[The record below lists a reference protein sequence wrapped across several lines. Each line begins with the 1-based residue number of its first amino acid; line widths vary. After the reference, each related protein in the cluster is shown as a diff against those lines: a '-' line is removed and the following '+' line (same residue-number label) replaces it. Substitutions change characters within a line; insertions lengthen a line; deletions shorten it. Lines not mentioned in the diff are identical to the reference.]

1 MHGVAATGHQK
12 MTKETLPWGRRLAYG
27 TGHILNDMVSCLYF
41 GYLMLFLEKALQLDS
56 LYAGMVFMSGQIAD
70 GISTV
75 GTGYLSDKDIDCWL
89 YKR

>member
-1 MHGVAATGHQK
+1 
-12 MTKETLPWGRRLAYG
+12 MTKDALPWGRRLAFG

-56 LYAGMVFMSGQIAD
+56 LYSGMVFMSGQIAD
-70 GISTV
+70 GISTI
-75 GTGYLSDKDIDCWL
+75 GTGYFSDKDIDCWL